1 MLKIVRKLKYS
12 LLTDDKQERVRG
24 PPSKIIHRG
33 KIDMSQGEYNGR
45 IIPSAANHTR
55 NYFIELHNQE
65 ITTENWL
72 VSIWMANGKQYGVP
86 EPMFYQ
92 CDDPKRFA
100 AWFQKL
106 SREQYAG
113 SMMDQV
119 HIWIPAQPFD
129 SLLNWEFVPRQ
140 LF

>member
-1 MLKIVRKLKYS
+1 MKALVRKLKYS

-24 PPSKIIHRG
+24 PPTKIIHRG
-33 KIDMSQGEYNGR
+33 KLG
-45 IIPSAANHTR
+45 AANHTR

-65 ITTENWL
+65 ISTENWL

-92 CDDPKRFA
+92 CEDPKSFA
-100 AWFQKL
+100 EWFQKL
-106 SREQYAG
+106 LRDKSNVFL
-113 SMMDQV
+113 MDQV

-129 SLLNWEFVPRQ
+129 SLLNWKFVPQ
-140 LF
+140 QWF

>member
-1 MLKIVRKLKYS
+1 MLLVRKLKYS

-33 KIDMSQGEYNGR
+33 KLG
-45 IIPSAANHTR
+45 AANHTR

-92 CDDPKRFA
+92 CDDSKRFA